1 MTSDWLDNSMR
12 RIPLETVLLG
22 LAVGIITALVY
33 EPLSGGLVLAGSVL
47 SAAGFL
53 SLKSFVDKYL
63 QSERARLWRRA
74 LLFYS
79 LRLLLICLVF
89 LSIILI
95 FKGRVLALAAGLS
108 LILLSI
114 LVEAVRNL
122 ASIKQWKA

>member
-1 MTSDWLDNSMR
+1 MTSDWLDSALK

-33 EPLSGGLVLAGSVL
+33 EPLAGGLVLAGSAL
-47 SAAGFL
+47 SAVGFL

-63 QSERARLWRRA
+63 QPERARLWRRA
-74 LLFYS
+74 ILFYS

-89 LSIILI
+89 LIII
-95 FKGRVLALAAGLS
+95 FTFKGRVLALAAGLS

-122 ASIKQWKA
+122 ASIKQWKV

>member
-1 MTSDWLDNSMR
+1 MTSDWLDSAIK
-12 RIPLETVLLG
+12 RIPLETLLLG
-22 LAVGIITALVY
+22 LAAGIITAVVF

-47 SAAGFL
+47 SAAGFI
-53 SLKSFVDKYL
+53 SLRSFVDKYL
-63 QSERARLWRRA
+63 HSGQTRMWRRA

-89 LSIILI
+89 LIIILI

-114 LVEAVRNL
+114 LVEAVRHL
-122 ASIKQWKA
+122 ASITQWKV